1 MPHTP
6 HAALPL
12 LGELLLFCAIA
23 GVLIPIV
30 RRLHFSQ
37 VLAFLVVGALL
48 GPYGLGGAVSATS
61 PWRHFTI
68 TDLGGARQ
76 IAEFGVVFLLFT
88 LGLEMSVERLWAL
101 RRWVFGLG
109 NVQILVTAAII
120 AALAWHFDNPP
131 AAAVVLGLA
140 LALSSTAIVMQL
152 LAERHALGTEVGR
165 VAFAILLMQDL
176 MVVPLLVLVGHLGGH
191 ATALGPALLLALGK
205 AAVAVGA
212 IALVGRRVVQPL
224 FHRVAQT
231 HQADAF
237 MALTL
242 LVTLGTAALTWAS
255 GLSFAL
261 GAFLAGLLLGETTY
275 RHQIALTI
283 EPFRGLFIGVF
294 FLSVGMGIDLRT
306 LGAEPLWI
314 PLSVGGLF
322 VLKSVV
328 ATVAIRGFGLA
339 WPIAI
344 EAGCLLGQG
353 GEFAFIVIGMAM
365 TEALLPPEVGQ
376 FMLIVVGFS
385 MLLAPPFARLGRTLG
400 RFAASA
406 GTPALPPAAVMPT
419 LRDHVVIA
427 GFGRV
432 GQLLGEI
439 LDREGIQYLAI
450 DRDAERVVRL
460 HAAGAPVYFG
470 DAEHPDLLPGTL
482 VDGALA
488 VVITLDEPE
497 ATARIA
503 THLRARAPS
512 VLVLA
517 RARDE
522 RHAMRLQEFG
532 VQRVVPETLEAALQ
546 LSGHVLE
553 ALGYTADAV
562 LLRLQLMREARL
574 ADLVRPPAAAAVRDE

>member
-562 LLRLQLMREARL
+562 LLRLQSMREARL